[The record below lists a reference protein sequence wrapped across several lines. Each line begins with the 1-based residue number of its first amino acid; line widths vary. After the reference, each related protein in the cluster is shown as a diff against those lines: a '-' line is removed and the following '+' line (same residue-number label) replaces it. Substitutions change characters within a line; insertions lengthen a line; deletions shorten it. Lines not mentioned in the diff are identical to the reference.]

1 MTDDAPDNAPKTPR
15 RKRSSSGAPRP
26 RAKAPSSGRPADGGD
41 MTDPSAA
48 LERLE
53 AMSGGTPA
61 TTPAPAEPRRRPQ
74 RSVVP
79 VATTAGRST
88 RQRPRP
94 AASPDSGRKIAR
106 IAAPAVFL
114 VACIALIAIVF
125 QSGVIG
131 GNSAPVNTPTPLVTQ
146 TKSAYKTYK
155 VKAGDSW
162 SGIAVKFNTTT
173 DVLLAANPDLSTT
186 TLVVGEKVLVPRQ

>member
-1 MTDDAPDNAPKTPR
+1 MTDDAPDKAPKAPR
-15 RKRSSSGAPRP
+15 RKRSPSDASRR
-26 RAKAPSSGRPADGGD
+26 RAKAPASGRPAAGAAANDS
-41 MTDPSAA
+41 SAA

-53 AMSGGTPA
+53 AMSDGTPA
-61 TTPAPAEPRRRPQ
+61 TTPAAAPRHPQ

-79 VATTAGRST
+79 AVTTASRSP
-88 RQRPRP
+88 RPRP
-94 AASPDSGRKIAR
+94 AASPDTGRKIAR
-106 IAAPAVFL
+106 IGAPAVFL

-131 GNSAPVNTPTPLVTQ
+131 GKTEPVSTPTPVVTQ

-162 SGIAVKFNTTT
+162 SGIAAKFSTTT
-173 DVLLAANPDLSTT
+173 DVLQAANPDLSTT
-186 TLVVGEKVLVPRQ
+186 TLVVGERIRVPRQ

>member
-1 MTDDAPDNAPKTPR
+1 MTDDAPDKSPKAPR
-15 RKRSSSGAPRP
+15 RKRSPSDASRR
-26 RAKAPSSGRPADGGD
+26 RAKAPASGRPAAGAAANDS
-41 MTDPSAA
+41 SAA

-53 AMSGGTPA
+53 AMSDGTPA
-61 TTPAPAEPRRRPQ
+61 TTPAAAPRHPQ

-79 VATTAGRST
+79 AVTTASRSP
-88 RQRPRP
+88 RPRP
-94 AASPDSGRKIAR
+94 AASPDTGRKIAR
-106 IAAPAVFL
+106 IGAPAVFL

-131 GNSAPVNTPTPLVTQ
+131 GKTEPVSTPTPVVTQ

-162 SGIAVKFNTTT
+162 SGIAAKFSTTT
-173 DVLLAANPDLSTT
+173 DVLQAANPDLSTT
-186 TLVVGEKVLVPRQ
+186 TLVVGERIRVPRQ